1 MTINSKGEVNMVFI
15 TKRDGRKVPFSRDK
29 IESAVLKAFKA
40 VDGNISDYATLKASK
55 IAD

>member
-1 MTINSKGEVNMVFI
+1 MVVMI
-15 TKRDGRKVPFSRDK
+15 QKRDGRTVPFSREK

-40 VDGNISDYATLKASK
+40 VDFEISDYALTKASS

>member
-1 MTINSKGEVNMVFI
+1 MVMI
-15 TKRDGRKVPFSRDK
+15 EKRDGRTVPFSREK

-40 VDGNISDYATLKASK
+40 VDFEINDYALAKAAS

>member
-1 MTINSKGEVNMVFI
+1 M
-15 TKRDGRKVPFSRDK
+15 PFSREK

-40 VDGNISDYATLKASK
+40 VDLEVSDYALAKAAS